1 MHDRQHVFCMYAWYP
16 SNLQKPA
23 FAQTAH
29 SVGFSSA
36 HVARPDED
44 DAGLAATLDAGL
56 AASVRVRVRDA
67 AGRAAT
73 VDLLTPL
80 HEAQHIL
87 LM

>member
-1 MHDRQHVFCMYAWYP
+1 M
-16 SNLQKPA
+16 
-23 FAQTAH
+23 
-29 SVGFSSA
+29 
-36 HVARPDED
+36 ARPDED
-44 DAGLAATLDAGL
+44 AAGLAATLDVLDAGL